1 MKEVIIYKDDA
12 KLINGVVDVNDVLA
26 LVFIDE
32 ETGEIK
38 SVIQNGLTCKVDGIE
53 LEKGEQ

>member
-12 KLINGVVDVNDVLA
+12 KLINGAVDVNDVLA

-38 SVIQNGLTCKVDGIE
+38 SVLQNGLTCEVDGIE
-53 LEKGEQ
+53 L